1 MNSTP
6 DQLQAVADALRN
18 GGVAVYPTET
28 LYAIGCRGD
37 SEEAVRNVSRLKA
50 RPEGKPLPL
59 LVGSMDGLEKVCG
72 PATDVAARLMNTFW
86 PGPLSIL
93 VPAGAHLA
101 SGVSDERGLTSVR
114 WTAHP
119 VAARLSEVVGA
130 PLVATSANRSGQPPA
145 ALPEELDTELL
156 AGADAF
162 YSGRPYPS
170 GGAPSTVV
178 EVLDDGSLR
187 LVRVGA
193 VSGRAL
199 LQEGFALE
207 RE

>member
-18 GGVAVYPTET
+18 GGLAVYPTET
-28 LYAIGCRGD
+28 LYAVGCRGD

-59 LVGSMDGLEKVCG
+59 LVGSMEGLERVCG
-72 PATDVAARLMNTFW
+72 PVTGVAAKLMRTFW

-93 VPAGAHLA
+93 VPASPSLA

-114 WTAHP
+114 WTAHAA
-119 VAARLSEVVGA
+119 AARLSEMVGA

-145 ALPEELDTELL
+145 ALPEELDRELL

-178 EVLDDGSLR
+178 EVLDDGTLR

-193 VSGRAL
+193 VSGRKL
-199 LQEGFALE
+199 REKGFSLE
-207 RE
+207 SE